1 MSGPITPHEVRHF
14 QKRAQER
21 TIGNLATGQLVET
34 WRKGD
39 EMLLR
44 YTFRLTEEN
53 NPYTKPTAEE
63 A

>member
-1 MSGPITPHEVRHF
+1 MSGPITPHEVRYF
-14 QKRAQER
+14 QKR